1 MPHNCFLMG
10 SESDVRDRGSAL
22 GRNFWAIFGLE
33 LDGGKE
39 WRRRLLG
46 ALS

>member
-1 MPHNCFLMG
+1 MG

-33 LDGGKE
+33 LDGRKE